1 MLYIQKQI
9 QFWET
14 DSPLP
19 DSYKVGTTEE
29 EYNDGAYLLLD
40 SEQEQF
46 HADHPEASPL
56 ECWNKQ
62 LDQANVLQQAKN
74 TKMNEVYSVDYRHY
88 FIDEKDVYLYDR
100 LMLKDRC
107 SRKDSIEID
116 DVTYPSALLVEALN
130 EMDDYDEQCNQVTN
144 ALITAIDAAE
154 TAEAVEAIEVTGYP
168 EVVHTTAE
176 TLQAKADDRTRRSP
190 EVQAVTFIRA
200 MVNSVSLPANK
211 ALDMQVLFPVWGEEG
226 AEFGKQ
232 VEVGFRL
239 QYKPEGKTD
248 YTLYEV
254 IQPHALQADWKP
266 SELMALYKVVTVE
279 HAGTLD
285 DPIPYMQGMAFEKGK
300 YYEQYGVIYLCILT
314 TLTGY
319 PNDLAELNTI
329 VQPI

>member
-14 DSPLP
+14 ETPLP
-19 DSYKVGTTEE
+19 DSYKIGTTEE

-40 SEQEQF
+40 AEQEQF
-46 HADHPEASPL
+46 HTDHPEASPL

-116 DVTYPSALLVEALN
+116 DVTYPSSLLVEALN

-144 ALITAIDAAE
+144 ALITAIDSAE

-168 EVVHTTAE
+168 EVIHTTAE

-190 EVQAVTFIRA
+190 EAQSVTFARA

-211 ALDMQVLFPVWGEEG
+211 ALEMQVLFPVWGEED

-232 VEVGFRL
+232 VPVGFRFRYGEL
-239 QYKPEGKTD
+239 
-248 YTLYEV
+248 LYEV
-254 IQPHALQADWKP
+254 IQAHALQADWIP
-266 SELMALYKVVTVE
+266 GMDTASLYKVVTEE
-279 HAGTLD
+279 HAGTID
-285 DPIPYMQGMAFEKGK
+285 DPIPYVQGMAFEKGK

-314 TLTGY
+314 TQTGY
-319 PNDLAELNTI
+319 PNDLSELNTI